1 MKIEL
6 IILMNRFWLH
16 ILLLFFVTV
25 ASIGIVL
32 RGLLGG
38 YFSGLN
44 YQFILHSHS
53 HTAFI
58 GWIFQAL
65 FFSLVSLYL
74 PEKVVRQ
81 RRYNKLFA
89 VFVLLSALMAIA
101 FWQQGYAAFSI
112 ALSSIFQVASYVF
125 AWRLWR
131 DGQQHQTAKHSYS
144 WKFVQLALA
153 CLVVSTFGPWA
164 LAVISANGLQGT
176 DLYPMAI
183 YFYMHFQMNGW
194 FVFGVLAI
202 ILFVWENKFGAIHSA
217 ATEWAY
223 TLLGVAVFPAYVLSI
238 YHLVHKPLMFG
249 IGLVSALT
257 QVLGVALLVHHLF
270 RHAQGNMFM
279 KFWPRLL
286 GSLAI
291 FALGLK
297 FILQV
302 FSILPGLE
310 ELAFHNRGVV
320 IAYLHLVAIGFAS
333 FGLLAGLGERNFLKL
348 QSLPAQAGISLLLLG
363 FVVTELVLIAPAVG
377 FVVTDMLAV
386 LFYAAITMWLGIAG
400 IWIGQVIRQK

>member
-1 MKIEL
+1 M
-6 IILMNRFWLH
+6 
-16 ILLLFFVTV
+16 LLLFFLAV

-32 RGLLGG
+32 RGVLGG
-38 YFSGLN
+38 FFSGLN

-81 RRYNKLFA
+81 RRYNQLFA
-89 VFVLLSALMAIA
+89 AFALLSGLMTIA

-112 ALSSIFQVASYVF
+112 ALSSIFQIISYVF

-131 DGQQHQTAKHSYS
+131 DGQQHQTSVHRYS

-164 LAVISANGLQGT
+164 LAVISAKGLQGT

-183 YFYMHFQMNGW
+183 YFYMHFQVDGW
-194 FVFGVLAI
+194 FVFGVLAVL
-202 ILFVWENKFGAIHSA
+202 LFVWEEKFGAIRSTGTA
-217 ATEWAY
+217 WAF

-238 YHLVHKPLMFG
+238 YHLVHKPHIFG
-249 IGLVSALT
+249 IGLVSGLA

-270 RHAQGNMFM
+270 RHTPGNMFSSS
-279 KFWPRLL
+279 WPRLL
-286 GSLAI
+286 GALAI
-291 FALGLK
+291 FALALK
-297 FILQV
+297 IILQV
-302 FSILPGLE
+302 FSIFPGLE

-333 FGLLAGLGERNFLKL
+333 FALLAVLSERGFLKL
-348 QSLPAQAGISLLLLG
+348 QSLPAQLGVSLLLLG
-363 FVVTELVLIAPAVG
+363 FVVTELVLIAPAIGVI
-377 FVVTDMLAV
+377 VPQMLSV
-386 LFYAAITMWLGIAG
+386 LFYAAIAMWLGIAG
-400 IWIGQVIRQK
+400 IWAGQVTRQQ

>member
-1 MKIEL
+1 
-6 IILMNRFWLH
+6 MNRFWLH

-81 RRYNKLFA
+81 RRYNQLFA
-89 VFVLLSALMAIA
+89 VFVLLSALMTIA

-202 ILFVWENKFGAIHSA
+202 ILFVWENEFGAIRSA

-286 GSLAI
+286 GGLAI

-377 FVVTDMLAV
+377 FVVTEMLAV